1 MNIFEYIKNNEVL
14 SDLPFIAVYATIV
27 ELINDGFVLQ
37 NVD

>member
-14 SDLPFIAVYATIV
+14 SDLPFFIVYTTII